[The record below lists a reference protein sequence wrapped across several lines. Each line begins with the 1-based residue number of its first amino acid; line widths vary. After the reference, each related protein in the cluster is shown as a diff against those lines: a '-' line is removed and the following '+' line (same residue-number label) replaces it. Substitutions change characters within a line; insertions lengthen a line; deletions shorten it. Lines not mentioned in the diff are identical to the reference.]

1 MLAKEPSA
9 KQSKERKLDLPRMTL
24 VAAGTNNLST
34 SVKIFVLWRSRRINI
49 GKGVLK
55 DIIYENMY
63 LDCVIEQHKIVIYS
77 VSSFPENV
85 FYRKR
90 LTSQSS
96 INNSVHETSDDE
108 SPVFICLSDKNS
120 Y

>member
-1 MLAKEPSA
+1 M
-9 KQSKERKLDLPRMTL
+9 
-24 VAAGTNNLST
+24 
-34 SVKIFVLWRSRRINI
+34 
-49 GKGVLK
+49 K
-55 DIIYENMY
+55 DIIYENIY
-63 LDCVIEQHKIVIYS
+63 LNCVIEQHTIVIYS

-108 SPVFICLSDKNS
+108 SPVFISVPDKNIVIRS
-120 Y
+120 GVVREERFST